1 VSELA
6 RLHHLR
12 GNIFFPLGNIEGC
25 REEHERG
32 LDYARR
38 SRSPEAEARALGGL
52 ADAAYAQGRMR
63 TAFDYFS
70 RCVALCREHG
80 FGRIEVANRSM
91 IGFSRLYLG
100 EAREA
105 REDGD
110 TAARAAA
117 LVGQPRAELLGE
129 TMGAFACYEL
139 ADYDALARQL
149 GARRFE
155 AQALEMEARML
166 LDTGRRAEAATV
178 LREALAICKEA
189 GTQFCGPKVTS
200 ALSRAVE
207 DSRERAQLLAE
218 GKEMLSRGAV
228 GHNHL
233 WFYRDAIEALLAAGD
248 PDGALGYVIA
258 LEDYARAEPLS
269 WSDLF
274 AARGRALA
282 AALRGGAHGGV
293 RDELVR
299 IRTALR
305 ETGLEA
311 FRPAVDAVL
320 AI

>member
-1 VSELA
+1 
-6 RLHHLR
+6 
-12 GNIFFPLGNIEGC
+12 
-25 REEHERG
+25 
-32 LDYARR
+32 
-38 SRSPEAEARALGGL
+38 
-52 ADAAYAQGRMR
+52 MR

-70 RCVALCREHG
+70 GCVALCQQHG

-91 IGFSRLYLG
+91 VGFSRLYLN
-100 EAREA
+100 EARQA
-105 REDGD
+105 REDGYA
-110 TAARAAA
+110 AARVAA

-139 ADYDALARQL
+139 ADYDAMKGYLDRVMRLARQL